1 MMSAL
6 APAHESPTPR
16 PLARGFSQLESMPE
30 GLLERMR
37 RDISAGDIIGDRYKV
52 LAHVSSGAMGKVYL
66 AENLAI
72 GLKVA
77 IKLLKPE
84 LLANSDFRLRF
95 KHEAEAVAAIQHQN
109 VSRFLDLV
117 VGDPTFL
124 VMEYVP
130 GPTLAE
136 EIRRHGPL
144 PARRAVDIAVRLC
157 WGLHAAHRAGVVHRD
172 LKPANIL
179 LAPDEEHGEDPK
191 IIDFGLAKLAAAAAK
206 GGAPLTRAGQII
218 GTPQYMAPEQ
228 IEGKDVDGRADL
240 YAVGCVLY
248 AMLTGR
254 PPFLDEEDD
263 ADLLYR
269 QVHRPPAPVRARA
282 PEVSP
287 ELEAVVMRALAKDP
301 AQRFASGR
309 ELAEALV
316 PTIEKRRGGD
326 GVDVHEGARRARRR
340 DESTGVVHRLAPRRR
355 WLWLAGALAIAGGG
369 ALGMVAG
376 RRVRPAG
383 ALMVLSEPAGASL
396 IVDGILRA
404 ERTPA
409 ALQDLAPGEHRLR
422 VQRAHHQAIERYVQ
436 VKAGETTAL
445 QLQLEAQSHAV
456 ELESQPAGATVF
468 LDGALVAGTTPLRLE
483 VSDEEFHTLRLE
495 KAGYQTWVQHLRPED
510 SAPLPPVVL
519 VPDTTSRGTLFVD
532 AAAPCEVW
540 IDGHDSGF
548 MTPTPGLRLA
558 AGVHMIELHSG
569 EAHRGE
575 RTRVTV
581 TRGDTA
587 RLVLPLPR

>member
-1 MMSAL
+1 MMSAVP
-6 APAHESPTPR
+6 PAHESPTPP
-16 PLARGFSQLESMPE
+16 PLPRGFSQLESMPE
-30 GLLERMR
+30 GLVERMR

-84 LLANSDFRLRF
+84 LLANSDFRRRF

-157 WGLHAAHRAGVVHRD
+157 WGLHAAHRAGVIHRD

-179 LAPDEEHGEDPK
+179 LAPDDEHGEDPK

-254 PPFLDEEDD
+254 PPFLDEEDK
-263 ADLLYR
+263 ADVLYR
-269 QVHRPPAPVRARA
+269 QVHQQPAPVRARA

-309 ELAEALV
+309 ELARALV
-316 PTIEKRRGGD
+316 PTIEKRRSSD
-326 GVDVHEGARRARRR
+326 GSVEHEGSRRARRR
-340 DESTGVVHRLAPRRR
+340 DESTGVVHRVSPRRR
-355 WLWLAGALAIAGGG
+355 WLWLAGTLAIAGGG

-376 RRVRPAG
+376 RRARPTG
-383 ALMVLSEPAGASL
+383 ALVVLSEPAGASL
-396 IVDGILRA
+396 ILDGVPRA

-409 ALQDLAPGEHRLR
+409 ALPELQPGEHRLR
-422 VQRAHHQAIERYVQ
+422 VQRAHHQPLERYVQ
-436 VKAGETTAL
+436 IKPGETAAL
-445 QLQLEAQSHAV
+445 QLQLETQSHA
-456 ELESQPAGATVF
+456 LEVDSVPAGATLF

-483 VSDEEFHTLRLE
+483 VSDDEFHTLRLE
-495 KAGYQTWVQHLRPED
+495 KTGFQTWVHHIQPED
-510 SAPLPPVVL
+510 SAPLPQVVL
-519 VPDTTSRGTLFVD
+519 APDPTARGTLFVD

-558 AGVHMIELHSG
+558 AGAHTLELHSDG
-569 EAHRGE
+569 AHGGE
-575 RTRVTV
+575 RTRVTIK
-581 TRGDTA
+581 RGDTA